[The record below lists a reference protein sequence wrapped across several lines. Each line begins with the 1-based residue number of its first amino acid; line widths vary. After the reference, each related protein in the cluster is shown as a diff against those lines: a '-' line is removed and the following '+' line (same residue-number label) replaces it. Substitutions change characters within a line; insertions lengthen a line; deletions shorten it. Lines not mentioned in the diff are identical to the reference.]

1 MDCSGEIIKDRGIY
15 LVKDNIIMQI
25 KIVTDIVILNK
36 VWVLLN

>member
-36 VWVLLN
+36 V